1 MRAFFVLAG
10 AFVLAACHGSA
21 NEASGA
27 SVTVKLPPPRPY
39 VPTPAF
45 SFGSAPREQR

>member
-1 MRAFFVLAG
+1 MRGFFVLSA
-10 AFVLAACHGSA
+10 ALALAACHGSA
-21 NEASGA
+21 GEQSGA

-39 VPTPAF
+39 GAAPAF